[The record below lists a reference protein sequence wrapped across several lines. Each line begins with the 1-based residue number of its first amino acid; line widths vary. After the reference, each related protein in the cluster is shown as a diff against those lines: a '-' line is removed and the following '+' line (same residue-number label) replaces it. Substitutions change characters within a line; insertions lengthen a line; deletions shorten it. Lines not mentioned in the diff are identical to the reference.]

1 MVKYNRIRKK
11 IKPTGRSER
20 PPRPRIK
27 AGKAVRKFR
36 PYGSIFART
45 AVPAV
50 QIQEFPPKKG
60 DYGLFAAAHRSSRP
74 LGVSRLRVGACGDR
88 TASAV
93 QIQEFFTKKAT
104 TGCSLPLTGQA
115 GRSALSRLRVVA
127 CGDRTASAVRIQVF
141 YTNRKGDLAIPFSIG
156 RRLRIRTADPLG
168 VNEML

>member
-45 AVPAV
+45 AVPKKGDYGLFAV
-50 QIQEFPPKKG
+50 AHRSSRPLGAVAPVRRRLRRPNRICGSHPRILHQKG

-74 LGVSRLRVGACGDR
+74 LGVSRLRV
-88 TASAV
+88 
-93 QIQEFFTKKAT
+93 
-104 TGCSLPLTGQA
+104 
-115 GRSALSRLRVVA
+115 VA

-141 YTNRKGDLAIPFSIG
+141 YTNKEGEIFNLPLFIG

>member
-74 LGVSRLRVGACGDR
+74 LGVSRLRVVACGDR

-104 TGCSLPLTGQA
+104 TGCSPPLTGQA
-115 GRSALSRLRVVA
+115 GRSAFHA
-127 CGDRTASAVRIQVF
+127 CASAPAATEPHLRFASKSSIPIE
-141 YTNRKGDLAIPFSIG
+141 KGISRSPFLLVGDYGFEPQTLS
-156 RRLRIRTADPLG
+156 
-168 VNEML
+168 V